1 MLKKLIV
8 SGAGLTLLVVATVWL
23 GLPSNTAA
31 QAPGILTL
39 EGPGSSIGL
48 TVREAT
54 ADDAERAGLAQ
65 PVGVVVESVRE
76 GSPAGRAGFQ
86 VGDIVL
92 DFAGERVISVRQFT
106 RLVRESPLRRQVDAV
121 VVRGTSRQTL
131 QVVPEFTGRFAE
143 VLPRQLEPRFRTI
156 PRPPQPREFN
166 FSVPPEAFR
175 FRELLTGPTLG
186 ATVMPLS
193 DQLAEYFGVP
203 EGALVSSV
211 ESGSAAADAGLRA
224 GDVITAIGGRSV
236 RTAADVA
243 SAVRQAR
250 PGDALDLSVTRDRK
264 ALMLKATLPGRESS
278 GRGGLPV

>member
-1 MLKKLIV
+1 MLKKFIV

-31 QAPGILTL
+31 QAPGFLTL
-39 EGPGSSIGL
+39 EGPGSSIGV
-48 TVREAT
+48 TVRETT
-54 ADDAERAGLAQ
+54 AEDAERADLAQ
-65 PVGVVVESVRE
+65 PVGVVIESVRE
-76 GSPAGRAGFQ
+76 GSPAERAGFQ

-92 DFAGERVISVRQFT
+92 DFAGERVIGIRQFT
-106 RLVRESPLRRQVDAV
+106 RVVRESPPQRQVDAV

-143 VLPRQLEPRFRTI
+143 VLPRQLEPRLRTL
-156 PRPPQPREFN
+156 PRLPQPREFN
-166 FSVPPEAFR
+166 FSVPPDVFR
-175 FRELLTGPTLG
+175 FRDLISGPTLG
-186 ATVMPLS
+186 VVVMPLS

-203 EGALVSSV
+203 EGTLVSSV
-211 ESGSAAADAGLRA
+211 ESGSAAAEAGLRA

-243 SAVRQAR
+243 SAVREAG
-250 PGDALDLSVTRDRK
+250 PGDALDISVTRDRK
-264 ALMLKATLPGRESS
+264 ALMLKATLPERESS